1 MLVRPAWSR
10 CCATSSLGVPLSFRC
25 SIRHWGV
32 GMSRVVRVAPGRRTA
47 PVVASAKGAS
57 RLHATFFVHEAL
69 CAQCTLASLGHALGF
84 HPWRPQ
90 AHFAVES
97 VVRRVCAGVIC
108 KCSIG
113 PTHVMTEQDS
123 KTASEG
129 VRMHRKCLDKTPL
142 HPPRSSKKQLRWGI
156 SAELLLA
163 PTRGRLRGACRLAE
177 DTSTEVKVPEI
188 CLRSFTPLC
197 GYCGCAWV
205 SRTLTAGAPGQ
216 QSLSID
222 PSPPRCPQPVR

>member
-1 MLVRPAWSR
+1 MITRGPEHTDVTRRSRGEKPKGHACDHVAWQGTPRGTRRRAVFCEGWCASRLPGVDSSPRPLRGGLHTVLVRPAWSR
-10 CCATSSLGVPLSFRC
+10 CCATSCLGVPLSFRC

-142 HPPRSSKKQLRWGI
+142 HPPRSS
-156 SAELLLA
+156 
-163 PTRGRLRGACRLAE
+163 
-177 DTSTEVKVPEI
+177 
-188 CLRSFTPLC
+188 
-197 GYCGCAWV
+197 
-205 SRTLTAGAPGQ
+205 
-216 QSLSID
+216 
-222 PSPPRCPQPVR
+222 